1 LYNLGQSSGEKS
13 GDVSQSVIRMSSICA
28 AGEPTILDLK
38 VENIALCVVPMNNRG
53 DVEIQFADKETKR
66 EASLVQI
73 TFNFPPGEDEEGITK
88 AEQLQQQIREILSRN
103 FQKNRVTS
111 LPREENTLFR

>member
-66 EASLVQI
+66 
-73 TFNFPPGEDEEGITK
+73 
-88 AEQLQQQIREILSRN
+88 
-103 FQKNRVTS
+103 
-111 LPREENTLFR
+111 

>member
-1 LYNLGQSSGEKS
+1 
-13 GDVSQSVIRMSSICA
+13 VSQSVIRMSSICA